1 MNHRMRIPMP
11 AQKRSR
17 FLFLLRIWGIYRLQW
32 KANWTAQEVLHCQ
45 IWASTQIL
53 KNISMCLKEIL
64 ALKFSNISFK
74 SSKFRLK
81 YLKLLS
87 SKKMKESNKRL
98 RIINSKLS
106 SMKEVHRLT
115 KMSESKYAT
124 WEMAVGLTI
133 ISLKEFKLDSIEVQK
148 WC

>member
-1 MNHRMRIPMP
+1 
-11 AQKRSR
+11 
-17 FLFLLRIWGIYRLQW
+17 
-32 KANWTAQEVLHCQ
+32 
-45 IWASTQIL
+45 
-53 KNISMCLKEIL
+53 MCLKEIL